1 MVSLDSYPVP
11 NAGVVGRIVDG
22 EAVLVLSEQ
31 GQVKVLNEVGAR
43 IWTLA
48 DGTRTLRDIVAA
60 ICAEYDVDLDQAE
73 ADVCDFVVELA
84 EREVVSFSA
93 EPVPPWRGF
102 TQVRRR
108 VRCAEPSGAGVS
120 P

>member
-1 MVSLDSYPVP
+1 LEDSLVISLDGYAVP
-11 NAGVVGRIVDG
+11 NAAVVGRIVDG
-22 EAVLVLSEQ
+22 EAVLVLSGQ

-60 ICAEYDVDLDQAE
+60 ICAEYDVDFRQAE
-73 ADVCDFVVELA
+73 ADVCGFVAELA

-93 EPVPPWRGF
+93 EPVPP
-102 TQVRRR
+102 
-108 VRCAEPSGAGVS
+108 
-120 P
+120 

>member
-48 DGTRTLRDIVAA
+48 DGTRTLRDIAAA
-60 ICAEYDVDLDQAE
+60 ICAEYDVDPAQAE
-73 ADVCDFVVELA
+73 ADVLEFVGQLA
-84 EREVVSFSA
+84 ERGIVSFSG
-93 EPVPPWRGF
+93 EPVRP
-102 TQVRRR
+102 
-108 VRCAEPSGAGVS
+108 
-120 P
+120 